1 MGDYQ
6 HEWPKYMTTKSL
18 VLTVTAMFLD
28 WRRTR
33 DALGYDPPDTGELVD
48 AMQIL
53 WDELW
58 ERLPNWR
65 AYDEI
70 FHAPGMDQ
78 EALDEFT
85 ELLE

>member
-6 HEWPKYMTTKSL
+6 HDWPKYMTTKSL

-53 WDELW
+53 WDELY
-58 ERLPNWR
+58 ERTDD

>member
-6 HEWPKYMTTKSL
+6 HNWPKYMTTKSL
-18 VLTVTAMFLD
+18 VFTVTAMFLD

-53 WDELW
+53 WDELY
-58 ERLPNWR
+58 ERTDD
-65 AYDEI
+65 AHDEI

>member
-6 HEWPKYMTTKSL
+6 HDWPRYMTTKSL

-33 DALGYDPPDTGELVD
+33 DALGENPPDTDELVD

-53 WDELW
+53 WDELY
-58 ERLPNWR
+58 ERTID
-65 AYDEI
+65 AYYEV

-78 EALDEFT
+78 EALDEFA

>member
-6 HEWPKYMTTKSL
+6 HDWPKYMTTKSL
-18 VLTVTAMFLD
+18 VFTVTAMFLD

-33 DALGYDPPDTGELVD
+33 DALGENPPDTDELTD

-53 WDELW
+53 WDELY
-58 ERLPNWR
+58 ERTN